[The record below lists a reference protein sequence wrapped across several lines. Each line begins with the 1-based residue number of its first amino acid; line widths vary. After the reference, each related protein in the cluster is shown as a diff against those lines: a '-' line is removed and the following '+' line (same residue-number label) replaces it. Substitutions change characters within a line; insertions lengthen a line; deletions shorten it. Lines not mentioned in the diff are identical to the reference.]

1 MKTISLDLFSQLK
14 IAVREART
22 RQVRPVAAF
31 DADGTLWN
39 TDLGEALFDYQI
51 RNNLLPQLPKDPW
64 AHYQSLKVE
73 QSHEV
78 AYLWLAQINSGLPL
92 AQVRTWAKAAVDELA
107 PVPLFREVKELISL
121 LLELEVE
128 VYIVT
133 ASIKWA
139 VEPGAHL
146 VGLKPE
152 QVIGIETR
160 VENGIITEH
169 QHGPITYRR
178 GKVDG
183 LLARTDGQTP
193 FFAAGNTEGD
203 LPLLESAN
211 EIRLVVAG
219 SPHGDRNFET
229 EQRML
234 TIAAQRRWF
243 AFNFL

>member
-1 MKTISLDLFSQLK
+1 MPSELVLQLK
-14 IAVREART
+14 NAIREARS
-22 RQVRPVAAF
+22 RQIRPVAAF

-39 TDLGEALFDYQI
+39 TDLGEALFHYQI
-51 RNNLLPQLPKDPW
+51 RNGLLPNLPPDPW
-64 AHYQSLKVE
+64 THYQNLKVE

-92 AQVRTWAKAAVDELA
+92 EQVRAWAKAAVDEMT
-107 PVPLFREVKELISL
+107 PVPVFSEVKDIISL

-128 VYIVT
+128 VFIVT

-146 VGLKPE
+146 VGLSPE

-160 VENGIITEH
+160 VDNGIITEH

-183 LLARTDGQTP
+183 LLARTNGQTP

-211 EIRLVVAG
+211 ELRLVVAG

-234 TIAAQRRWF
+234 TIAEQRRWF
-243 AFNFL
+243 SFKFL